1 MEYKRYNDKI
11 VLRLDVDDELVECV
25 KRVALKENIT
35 AANVSGIGATAEFTV
50 GIFNLKSSEYDKYSY
65 SGNHEIT
72 SLTGNITEVD
82 GKPYVHLHITAAGDG
97 NFVGGHLLSAKISLT
112 AEIIIDVISADITR
126 VHDEKLKI
134 NTLFFK

>member
-11 VLRLDVDDELVECV
+11 VLRLDEDDEIIESV
-25 KRVALKENIT
+25 KEVALNEKIT
-35 AANVSGIGATAEFTV
+35 SASVSGIGATADFTV
-50 GIFNLKSSEYDKYSY
+50 GIFNLKIGEYNKHSY
-65 SGNHEIT
+65 SSNHEIT

-97 NFVGGHLLSAKISLT
+97 NFVGGHLIAAKISLT

>member
-1 MEYKRYNDKI
+1 MEYKRYNDTI
-11 VLRLDVDDELVECV
+11 VLRLDVNDEIVECV
-25 KRVALKENIT
+25 KRVALKEKIT
-35 AANVSGIGATAEFTV
+35 AANVSGIGATADFTV

-126 VHDEKLKI
+126 VFDEKLKI
-134 NTLFFK
+134 NTLFF